1 MVDKAMTE
9 VFVCL
14 LGEGT
19 ACWRPVAA
27 RHVRGGIYELLGIC
41 PPDETWQFQPGQLVE
56 CEVREFSGG
65 SSGLVARRPAAT

>member
-27 RHVRGGIYELLGIC
+27 RHVRGRIYELVGNC
-41 PPDETWQFQPGQLVE
+41 TSDEAWQFQPGQLVE